1 MFLRKTLFAGVALC
15 LFASSIS
22 VAQVPRIISYQGV
35 LTDSVGLVLPD
46 STYRLSFSID
56 STSTV
61 SSSPLW
67 TSTREVAITSGRVSV
82 LLGENAPILCAFD
95 KQYWLFVTL
104 KRTSGDVAFPGV
116 KLGAAPYAF
125 RADTAN
131 VAIRVVGLEDS
142 LSRKADK
149 RQIDSLVTADSVY
162 ARSASSPAN
171 VLYVTS
177 GGNLGIGTQTGITS
191 KLTISGGDILL
202 TEPGAGILLS
212 NAEGTPF
219 KLSVSDSGMVV
230 LDSL

>member
-1 MFLRKTLFAGVALC
+1 MFIRKMLCAGVAVC
-15 LFASSIS
+15 LLTSSVT
-22 VAQVPRIISYQGV
+22 VAQVPRIISYQGM
-35 LTDSVGLVLPD
+35 LTDTAGMVLPD
-46 STYRLSFSID
+46 STYRLTFSID
-56 STSTV
+56 STSAE

-67 TSTREVAITSGRVSV
+67 SSTMDVSLTNGRVSA
-82 LLGENAPILCAFD
+82 LLGENTPILCPFD
-95 KQYWLFVTL
+95 TQYWLFVTL
-104 KRTSGDVAFPGV
+104 KRESGDVVFPGV

-131 VAIRVVGLEDS
+131 VAMGVVGLEDS
-142 LSRKADK
+142 LNRKADK
-149 RQIDSLVTADSVY
+149 RQIDSLVAADSVY

-191 KLTISGGDILL
+191 KLTISGGDMLL

-212 NAEGTPF
+212 NSEGTPF
-219 KLSVSDSGMVV
+219 KLSVSDSGTVV